1 MLVTSNYKKN
11 DIIGIKLSTGEEV
24 VARFDKFEV
33 VKNNFSNKAKALY
46 IVKPTVL
53 TLNPQNGQA
62 MLIPWLMSLDV
73 HSSDPVTVSQ
83 DQIVEMYKPSKGIA
97 DVYMIGSSGITMPS
111 ANELSGIV
119 KQ

>member
-1 MLVTSNYKKN
+1 MLVTSSYKKN

-24 VARFDKFEV
+24 VARFDKFDSST
-33 VKNNFSNKAKALY
+33 KDKTLN

-62 MLIPWLMSLDV
+62 MLIPWLMSLDAM
-73 HSSDPVTVSQ
+73 SSEPVTVSQ
-83 DQIVEMYKPSKGIA
+83 EQIVAIYKPAKGIA
-97 DVYMIGSSGITMPS
+97 DVYMQGSSGIAMPT
-111 ANELSGIV
+111 ANDMTGLI

>member
-24 VARFDKFEV
+24 VARFDKFDSST
-33 VKNNFSNKAKALY
+33 KDKTLN

-62 MLIPWLMSLDV
+62 MLIPWLMSLDAM
-73 HSSDPVTVSQ
+73 SSEPVTVSQ
-83 DQIVEMYKPSKGIA
+83 EQIVAIYKPAKGIA
-97 DVYMIGSSGITMPS
+97 DVYMQGSSGIAMPTN
-111 ANELSGIV
+111 AQTEKLTGLI
-119 KQ
+119 

>member
-24 VARFDKFEV
+24 VARFDKFDSATSQ
-33 VKNNFSNKAKALY
+33 KTLH
-46 IVKPTVL
+46 IIKPTVL

-73 HSSDPVTVSQ
+73 HSTDTVTVSQ
-83 DQIVEMYKPSKGIA
+83 DQIVAMYNPSKNIA
-97 DVYMIGSSGITMPS
+97 DVYMKGSTGIAMPNRS
-111 ANELSGIV
+111 DTEKLTGLL
-119 KQ
+119 

>member
-24 VARFDKFEV
+24 VTRFDKFDSATNQ
-33 VKNNFSNKAKALY
+33 KTLY

-62 MLIPWLMSLDV
+62 MLIPWLMSMDV
-73 HSSDPVTVSQ
+73 HSSDPVTISQ
-83 DQIVEMYKPSKGIA
+83 DQIVAMYKPSKAIADIYLKGSTGIA
-97 DVYMIGSSGITMPS
+97 MPNATS
-111 ANELSGIV
+111 DKLTGLL
-119 KQ
+119 

>member
-11 DIIGIKLSTGEEV
+11 DIVGIKLSTGEEV
-24 VARFDKFEV
+24 VARFDKFDSATNQ
-33 VKNNFSNKAKALY
+33 KTLH

-62 MLIPWLMSLDV
+62 MLIPWLMSMDV

-83 DQIVEMYKPSKGIA
+83 DQIVAMYKPSKGIS
-97 DVYMIGSSGITMPS
+97 DVYMKGSTGIAMPDRS
-111 ANELSGIV
+111 DTEKLTGLL
-119 KQ
+119 

>member
-24 VARFDKFEV
+24 VARFDKFDSATSQ
-33 VKNNFSNKAKALY
+33 KTLH
-46 IVKPTVL
+46 IIKPTVL

-73 HSSDPVTVSQ
+73 HSTDTVTVSQ
-83 DQIVEMYKPSKGIA
+83 DQIVAMYNPSKSIA
-97 DVYMIGSSGITMPS
+97 DVYMKGSTGIAMPNRS
-111 ANELSGIV
+111 DTEKLTGLL
-119 KQ
+119 

>member
-11 DIIGIKLSTGEEV
+11 DIIGLKLSTGEEV
-24 VARFDKFEV
+24 VARFNKFDTGTKDKTL
-33 VKNNFSNKAKALY
+33 K

-73 HSSDPVTVSQ
+73 HSTDSVSVSQ
-83 DQIVEMYKPSKGIA
+83 EQIVAMYKPSKGIA
-97 DVYMIGSSGITMPS
+97 DVYMKGSSGIAMPS
-111 ANELSGIV
+111 ANELSGII

>member
-1 MLVTSNYKKN
+1 MLVTSSYKKN
-11 DIIGIKLSTGEEV
+11 DIIGLKLSTGEEV
-24 VARFDKFEV
+24 VARFDKYNSGTKDKTLE
-33 VKNNFSNKAKALY
+33 

-73 HSSDPVTVSQ
+73 HGTDSVSVSQ
-83 DQIVEMYKPSKGIA
+83 EQIVAMYKPSKGIA
-97 DVYMIGSSGITMPS
+97 DVYMKGSSGIAMPT
-111 ANELSGIV
+111 ANELSGII

>member
-24 VARFDKFEV
+24 VARFDKFDSATNQ
-33 VKNNFSNKAKALY
+33 KTLY

-62 MLIPWLMSLDV
+62 MLIPWLMSMDV
-73 HSSDPVTVSQ
+73 HNSDPVTVSQ
-83 DQIVEMYKPSKGIA
+83 DQIVAMYKPSKAISN
-97 DVYMIGSSGITMPS
+97 VYMKGSSGITMPDKPVTGLG
-111 ANELSGIV
+111 NLL
-119 KQ
+119 

>member
-24 VARFDKFEV
+24 VARFDKFDSST
-33 VKNNFSNKAKALY
+33 KDKTLN

-62 MLIPWLMSLDV
+62 MLIPWLMSLDAM
-73 HSSDPVTVSQ
+73 SSEPVTVSQ
-83 DQIVEMYKPSKGIA
+83 EQVVAIYKPAKGIA
-97 DVYMIGSSGITMPS
+97 DVYMQGSSGIAMPT
-111 ANELSGIV
+111 ATQTEKLTGLI
-119 KQ
+119 

>member
-24 VARFDKFEV
+24 VARFDKFDSATNQ
-33 VKNNFSNKAKALY
+33 KTLH

-53 TLNPQNGQA
+53 TLNPQNGQV

-73 HSSDPVTVSQ
+73 HSSDPITVSQ
-83 DQIVEMYKPSKGIA
+83 EQIVALYKPSKAISN
-97 DVYMIGSSGITMPS
+97 VYMQGSSGITLPDRS
-111 ANELSGIV
+111 DTEKLTGLL
-119 KQ
+119 